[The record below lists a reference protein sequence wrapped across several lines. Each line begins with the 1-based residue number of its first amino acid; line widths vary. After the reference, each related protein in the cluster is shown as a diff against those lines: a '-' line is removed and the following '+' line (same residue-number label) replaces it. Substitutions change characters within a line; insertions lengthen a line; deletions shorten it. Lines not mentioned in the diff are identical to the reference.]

1 MNAIPGMGEVVLFLM
16 LIFMGIMYAL
26 KGGRRND

>member
-26 KGGRRND
+26 KGERNK